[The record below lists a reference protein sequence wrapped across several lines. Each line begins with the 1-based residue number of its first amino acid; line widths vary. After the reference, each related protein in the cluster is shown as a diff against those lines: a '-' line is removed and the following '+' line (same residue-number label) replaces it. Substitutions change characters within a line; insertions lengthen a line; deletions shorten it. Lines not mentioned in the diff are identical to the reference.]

1 MEAGAPAQGQSQI
14 WPETAHFAIGAL
26 YYLELW
32 FHSFGGLP
40 SKWPAFDGKDN
51 APQKLTDA
59 ANMPHAGWGTALY
72 EIQEVLDTYFCDEQR
87 PNELFIKGRIRL
99 LIEAQI
105 SPGRSVDTS
114 STSSLFDT
122 SLSGYNHTIGLLF
135 GAFACDRESDQLGFR
150 DYQRIVQEKR
160 EEELLFSSASAC
172 LRAVQ
177 TGRLEPF
184 IAADLVVKIGQ
195 QLSEHYAH
203 LHSGGSNEK
212 ASHSFVA
219 QFYLKQWEQLG
230 GREMFDYTTLSPC
243 YETVQWLSYIDDN
256 LSSIVK
262 DMTGKVK
269 HVPLRGAEMRA
280 DLAFRREQPLLDPLS
295 GFACHSIRTYL
306 DGAEGQADAAE
317 EDAATTTA
325 GETPNDG
332 ESLQRTDVMTDTQGA
347 PTKLLR
353 IAYTSRDDEVWPVHA
368 SLHDGLPLQSGASC
382 LRQSGWLVDAR
393 EVLSL
398 NEEVS
403 DEVKNVSF
411 EAYDVLDGES
421 CFLIQHLSETVDRSL
436 IGAAASKLAQLDE
449 DDEPRLCYLSL
460 RTSYSSDR
468 LMSPKAKILAC
479 FNSHREAWLFID
491 RNLGGESLVICKN
504 EGLLLRNSMSFDR
517 WQPAELVGDTQQHF
531 GLFLAALQ
539 QRATLSIP
547 KPLHQVLECLRL
559 ECTPDGNVKF
569 RDFIIAQIRTLL
581 KDNSLDYETY
591 EAAARQEN
599 ISEDASDKGWE
610 SISGALGYRK
620 WLAAICSRPGQ
631 ILKEEVKDLF
641 TSSGD
646 GLNDIPSINIRGD
659 ERSFCDLLRLRRD
672 LQTESKRMPRLTVG
686 ISFKSELLA
695 KSLAGVAGNN
705 EEKLNERRA
714 MEAWLLDVLSA
725 PLLKKTKFLFLS
737 LVQQGPHGLQRDS
750 GDTTLQDVVV
760 MVTLSQCCPIATMR
774 DQLVRALDLLQHG
787 SQNLGL
793 RELLRRR
800 DQRYGIVIT
809 PPRLDLMMK
818 ELVLKRAI
826 RPLDAARYVGRDQAL
841 FLSIVGLFDTNCHI
855 VYVQHLKSASDI
867 FLKWCCEY
875 TRRWPWRFI
884 YFQDMQIA
892 TNFPEIRDR
901 CRFLDQALALPP
913 PRRVWLRPSE
923 PVSQC
928 NLAQPSDFNPSS
940 ADAESTRKWEDEVRD
955 IMKKERSVLLLTS
968 PPGVGKTFL
977 AAQVRKDLE
986 AQDVAVV
993 NFDCSDDRLVEL
1005 GLTDLLSREFSPEAH
1020 GKACLVADEFH
1031 LLTPRHKKEL
1041 FAWIKTRLDYLRVL
1055 LIGNRVLRVDEVELV
1070 SLRQDAGNVGQVV
1083 KKLNV
1088 RRSPE
1093 ELGDICMQEKHVDAT
1108 SKAHLCLW
1116 YGAVYNLLGPSALSL
1131 RDAFHTCKTPG
1142 FKAVDDEKK
1151 YTFDLATCLQRQT
1164 PLLSELFCKALAT
1177 SYLKARAESF
1187 ASEAELFKSQ
1197 RTLLECLCAAAMHLS
1212 KKAQSEPKLL
1222 DRIKPFALYLASGEP
1237 QRWKPSDRARQWL
1250 LSLVKQ
1256 GLLSAEV
1263 EPCILDATEEKVWLD
1278 QDPFPYIEERRAL
1291 ESSASKVL
1299 ITSPGRYHYA
1309 ASIGMTVSS
1318 LERLQYCV
1326 VHSIPVDWSQVQS
1339 HWDTSPPSDRRGF
1352 EELLK
1357 DSPNKLLPLEAL
1369 CGRLNSD
1376 TAIDTMTHSAVF
1388 CGLAERSAS
1397 ADHLLGLGSIVAHAC
1412 EAYQIDTLLNADR
1425 ASAGLNGA
1433 CVYYS
1438 LWRHAL
1444 VAAKLSASE
1453 ESPPEGES
1461 SSHRLLCSLHSLLSD
1476 ESPEQVSPLLLEMF
1490 RWVGKHGAAYSV
1502 LYCSSDERV
1511 LAELEA
1517 TIETKLVLLLKRVC
1531 QTALS
1536 CHLSSLPAHAAIGYP
1551 SAFDEIFSGPPRRLL
1566 TELVAELDLWTLFSV
1581 AHANI
1586 FKNEAFLSDMLRVT
1600 KELTELQAAGKQD
1613 FLAKKW
1619 ADAPLFEELLG
1630 VFLDKKREE
1639 TRYMLGT
1646 LSRSDRG
1653 KAFVQDMLTC
1663 LERVIEN
1670 SRSKHYAFKSEL
1682 KALRMLLPS

>member
-1 MEAGAPAQGQSQI
+1 MLA
-14 WPETAHFAIGAL
+14 
-26 YYLELW
+26 
-32 FHSFGGLP
+32 
-40 SKWPAFDGKDN
+40 
-51 APQKLTDA
+51 DA
-59 ANMPHAGWGTALY
+59 ANVPHADWGKALH
-72 EIQEVLDTYFCDEQR
+72 EIQEVLDAYFREGQFQR
-87 PNELFIKGRIRL
+87 PNELFKNGRIRL

-105 SPGRSVDTS
+105 NPERSVDAF
-114 STSSLFDT
+114 STNLLFDT
-122 SLSGYNHTIGLLF
+122 SLSGYNHTVGLLF
-135 GAFACDRESDQLGFR
+135 GAFAGDGEGDQLGYS
-150 DYQRIVQEKR
+150 DYQRIVQDKR
-160 EEELLFSSASAC
+160 AEELLFRSASAC

-177 TGRLEPF
+177 TERLEPF
-184 IAADLVVKIGQ
+184 IAADLVMKICQ
-195 QLSEHYAH
+195 RLSERHIH
-203 LHSGGSNEK
+203 LQLGSSDEK
-212 ASHSFVA
+212 TPHFFVET
-219 QFYLKQWEQLG
+219 FFLKHWEKLG
-230 GREMFDYTTLSPC
+230 GRDKFDYTTLSPG
-243 YETVQWLSYIDDN
+243 YETVQWLSFIDDN

-262 DMTGKVK
+262 HLTGKVT
-269 HVPLRGAEMRA
+269 HVPLRGVEMRA

-295 GFACHSIRTYL
+295 PLACHSVRALLY
-306 DGAEGQADAAE
+306 GAEEQIDAAE
-317 EDAATTTA
+317 GGATTTTA
-325 GETPNDG
+325 GEPLNDG
-332 ESLQRTDVMTDTQGA
+332 ESSQRAGSMTDAQGT

-353 IAYTSRDDEVWPVHA
+353 IVYTSRDDEVWPAHA

-393 EVLSL
+393 EVLTL
-398 NEEVS
+398 NEEVF
-403 DEVKNVSF
+403 EKVKNVSF

-436 IGAAASKLAQLDE
+436 IGTAASKLAQLDE

-491 RNLGGESLVICKN
+491 RNLGSESLVVCKN
-504 EGLLLRNSMSFDR
+504 EGLLFRSSTNLKR
-517 WQPAELVGDTQQHF
+517 WQPAELVGDTRQHF

-547 KPLHQVLECLRL
+547 KPLHQILECLRS
-559 ECTPDGNVKF
+559 ECTPDENARF
-569 RDFIIAQIRTLL
+569 RDFVIAQIRTLL
-581 KDNSLDYETY
+581 KDSSLDHEAYK
-591 EAAARQEN
+591 AAAREEK
-599 ISEDASDKGWE
+599 ISNDASDKVWE
-610 SISGALGYRK
+610 SICRALGYRK

-631 ILKEEVKDLF
+631 ILREEVNDLF
-641 TSSGD
+641 TSNGD
-646 GLNDIPSINIRGD
+646 GQTGIPSINNRGG

-695 KSLAGVAGNN
+695 KSLAGIAGND
-705 EEKLNERRA
+705 EEKQNERSA

-737 LVQQGPHGLQRDS
+737 LVQQGPHGLHRDS
-750 GDTTLQDVVV
+750 KDTTLQDVVV

-809 PPRLDLMMK
+809 PPRLDLMKK
-818 ELVLKRAI
+818 ELVLRRAI

-841 FLSIVGLFDTNCHI
+841 FLSIIGLFDTNCHI

-923 PVSQC
+923 SVPPNTV
-928 NLAQPSDFNPSS
+928 AQPLEFNSPS
-940 ADAESTRKWEDEVRD
+940 ADAELQRRWEIEVRD

-986 AQDVAVV
+986 DDSVAVV

-1005 GLTDLLSREFSPEAH
+1005 GLTDLLSREFSPEAQ

-1055 LIGNRVLRVDEVELV
+1055 LIGNRVLRVDEVELD
-1070 SLRQDAGNVGQVV
+1070 SLKQDAGNVGQVV
-1083 KKLNV
+1083 EQLSV
-1088 RRSPE
+1088 RRSPD
-1093 ELGDICMQEKHVDAT
+1093 ELGHICMQEKHVDAM
-1108 SKAHLCLW
+1108 SRPHLCLW

-1142 FKAVDDEKK
+1142 FKVVADEKK
-1151 YTFDLATCLQRQT
+1151 YTSDLATCLQRQT

-1177 SYLKARAESF
+1177 SFLKARTESF
-1187 ASEAELFKSQ
+1187 ASEAQLFTSQ
-1197 RTLLECLCAAAMHLS
+1197 RTLLECLCVAAMHLS
-1212 KKAQSEPKLL
+1212 KKAQSDPKLL
-1222 DRIKPFALYLASGEP
+1222 DRIKPFAVYLASGEP

-1263 EPCILDATEEKVWLD
+1263 EPSILDAAEEKVWLD

-1299 ITSPGRYHYA
+1299 VTSPGQYHYA

-1339 HWDTSPPSDRRGF
+1339 HWDTNPPSDRRGF

-1369 CGRLNSD
+1369 CGRLNTD
-1376 TAIDTMTHSAVF
+1376 ATTDTMAHSAVF

-1397 ADHLLGLGSIVAHAC
+1397 ADHLLGLGSIVAHTC
-1412 EAYQIDTLLNADR
+1412 EAYQIDALLDADR
-1425 ASAGLNGA
+1425 TPAGLNGA

-1438 LWRHAL
+1438 LWRHVL
-1444 VAAKLSASE
+1444 VAAKLSAAE
-1453 ESPPEGES
+1453 EPSPEGES
-1461 SSHRLLCSLHSLLSD
+1461 SSHRLLCSLRSLLSD
-1476 ESPEQVSPLLLEMF
+1476 ESSEQVPQLLLEMF

-1511 LAELEA
+1511 SAELEA
-1517 TIETKLVLLLKRVC
+1517 TTETKLVFLLKRVC

-1536 CHLSSLPAHAAIGYP
+1536 CHLSSLPAQAAMIGYP
-1551 SAFDEIFSGPPRRLL
+1551 SAFDEIFLGPPRRLL
-1566 TELVAELDLWTLFSV
+1566 AELVTELDLWTLFSV
-1581 AHANI
+1581 AHAAI
-1586 FKNEAFLSDMLRVT
+1586 FRNEAFLSDMLRVT
-1600 KELTELQAAGKQD
+1600 KGLTELQVAGKRD
-1613 FLAKKW
+1613 LAKKW
-1619 ADAPLFEELLG
+1619 ADAPLFEELLD
-1630 VFLDKKREE
+1630 VFLATKREE
-1639 TRYMLGT
+1639 TRQMLRT
-1646 LSRSDRG
+1646 LSHSVKG
-1653 KAFVQDMLTC
+1653 KEFAQNMLAS
-1663 LERVIEN
+1663 LEMVIET
-1670 SRSKHYAFKSEL
+1670 SRSRHDAFKREL
-1682 KALRMLLPS
+1682 KELRRLLLP